1 MKRFSSKTRG
11 RSRLI
16 SRIKVP
22 LIVSAGL
29 LISFLLVPTLFQIL
43 GTTVMYPVH
52 ITRVWLAESTDSLPS
67 YLREKKSLI
76 EEINS
81 LEQQLAE
88 RGGVRVSLEL
98 VRSEN
103 QQLRELLNLPDNE
116 KRHLAR
122 VVSRPESLPYDV
134 LQIDAG
140 GRDGIIM
147 NAPVYH
153 GAGQVMGFVSYVA
166 PYYSLV
172 TLVTSPGQ
180 KGTAFVFGPNVYAR
194 TEGMGG
200 GILRV
205 RIPQGVPVAKDDVV
219 VLPSAVSGYYG
230 RISHVETRPT
240 EPQQYA
246 YVPLETSLQ
255 SIRYV
260 SIGLEPISPLDFI
273 TVRERVE
280 NASTTLFLVD
290 IPRITEEIESAT
302 STVDGPVGPG
312 LDQQTATSTDVV
324 P

>member
-29 LISFLLVPTLFQIL
+29 LISFLLLPTLFQIL

-67 YLREKKSLI
+67 YLREKRVLI
-76 EEINS
+76 EEIHS
-81 LEQQLAE
+81 LEQQVAE
-88 RGGVRVSLEL
+88 RSGAQVSLEL
-98 VRSEN
+98 IRSEN
-103 QQLRELLNLPDNE
+103 RQLRELLELPDNE
-116 KRHLAR
+116 RRHLAR
-122 VVSRPESLPYDV
+122 VVARPESLPYDV

-140 GRDGIIM
+140 GRDGVIP

-153 GAGQVMGFVSYVA
+153 GAGQVIGFVSYVA

-172 TLVTSPGQ
+172 TLVTSPEQ
-180 KGTAFVFGPNVYAR
+180 KGTAFVFGPDIYAR

-200 GILRV
+200 GVLRV
-205 RIPQGVPVAKDDVV
+205 RIPQGVSVAKNDIV
-219 VLPSAVSGYYG
+219 VLPAAVSGYYG
-230 RISHVETRPT
+230 KISHIETRPT

-246 YVPLETSLQ
+246 YVPLDTSLQ

-260 SIGLEPISPLDFI
+260 SVGLDPISPLDFT
-273 TVRERVE
+273 TVQKRVDT
-280 NASTTLFLVD
+280 ASSTIFLVD
-290 IPRITEEIESAT
+290 VPPAMEEIEWAT
-302 STVDGPVGPG
+302 STEDGSVD
-312 LDQQTATSTDVV
+312 LDLGQHIATSTDVI

>member
-1 MKRFSSKTRG
+1 M
-11 RSRLI
+11 
-16 SRIKVP
+16 
-22 LIVSAGL
+22 
-29 LISFLLVPTLFQIL
+29 
-43 GTTVMYPVH
+43 
-52 ITRVWLAESTDSLPS
+52 
-67 YLREKKSLI
+67 
-76 EEINS
+76 
-81 LEQQLAE
+81 AE

-103 QQLRELLNLPDNE
+103 QQLRELLNLPNNE
-116 KRHLAR
+116 NRHLAR

-153 GAGQVMGFVSYVA
+153 GTGQVMGFVSYVA

-180 KGTAFVFGPNVYAR
+180 KGTAFVFGPDVYAR

-200 GILRV
+200 GVLRV
-205 RIPQGVPVAKDDVV
+205 RIPQGVSVVKDDIV
-219 VLPSAVSGYYG
+219 VLPAAVSGYYG
-230 RISHVETRPT
+230 KISHVEARPT

-246 YVPLETSLQ
+246 YVPLDTSLQ

-260 SIGLEPISPLDFI
+260 SVGLEPLSPLDFTI
-273 TVRERVE
+273 VQERVE
-280 NASTTLFLVD
+280 NASSTIFLVD
-290 IPRITEEIESAT
+290 VPPAMQEIEWAT
-302 STVDGPVGPG
+302 STEDGSVD
-312 LDQQTATSTDVV
+312 LDLNHYIATSTDVI